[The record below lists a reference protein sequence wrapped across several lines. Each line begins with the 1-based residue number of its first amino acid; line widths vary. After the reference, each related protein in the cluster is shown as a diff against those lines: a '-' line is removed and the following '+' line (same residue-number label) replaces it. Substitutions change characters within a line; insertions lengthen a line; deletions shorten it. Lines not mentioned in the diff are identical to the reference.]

1 MRDSHQN
8 GADSQGMSPAGA
20 SRSRGQMLRQLKA
33 DIEAIDAE
41 LAVYEEKY
49 KMSSKAFYATY
60 ARGTDGRLSSP
71 DFAAWSDLYLARME
85 RQALYRQM
93 LYEPE
98 A

>member
-1 MRDSHQN
+1 
-8 GADSQGMSPAGA
+8 
-20 SRSRGQMLRQLKA
+20 
-33 DIEAIDAE
+33 
-41 LAVYEEKY
+41 
-49 KMSSKAFYATY
+49 MSSKAFYAAY